1 MKQWFWIMSVTILL
15 LLTIIMSATTGTL
28 AVTPISFIQGL
39 WSGYD
44 PQVEIVKDLRLP
56 RIVIAIFAGAALAV
70 SGVLLQAVMRNPLAE
85 PGIIGVSAGASFT
98 AVAAITLWPTLFFYM
113 PFFAMLG
120 GAFAFYLVYRLSWS
134 SGLDPLRMI
143 LIGVAI
149 NAVFTSLGQVLHF
162 SGGISLSATSDVAMS
177 QLAMR
182 QWSDVR
188 IIVMYVTLGLIAAFS
203 LFRGC
208 NHLSLSDAT
217 AHSLGVPVQRLRLVI
232 SAIAVLLASVATAVA
247 GMFLF
252 VGLLIP
258 HISRRIVGTNHRYLI
273 PFSALLGAWLIL
285 LSDTL
290 GRTLIAPQEIP
301 ASVIVALIGGP
312 FLIMLLRR
320 ERHFARF

>member
-1 MKQWFWIMSVTILL
+1 MKQSIWMISVTVIL
-15 LLTIIMSATTGTL
+15 LLTIVLSATTGTL

-39 WSGYD
+39 WSGHD

-162 SGGISLSATSDVAMS
+162 SGGISLNAMSDVATS

>member
-1 MKQWFWIMSVTILL
+1 MKQSIWIISVTVILL
-15 LLTIIMSATTGTL
+15 FTIIISATTGTL
-28 AVTPISFIQGL
+28 AVTPISFVQGL
-39 WSGYD
+39 WSGHD
-44 PQVEIVKDLRLP
+44 PHVEIVKDLRLP
-56 RIVIAIFAGAALAV
+56 RIIIAVFAGAALAV

-162 SGGISLSATSDVAMS
+162 SGGISLNAMSDVATS

>member
-15 LLTIIMSATTGTL
+15 LLTIVLSATTGTL

-39 WSGYD
+39 WSGHD
-44 PQVEIVKDLRLP
+44 LQVEIVKDLRLP
-56 RIVIAIFAGAALAV
+56 RIIIAVFAGAALAV

-113 PFFAMLG
+113 PFFAILG

-162 SGGISLSATSDVAMS
+162 SGGISLSATSDVATS

>member
-39 WSGYD
+39 WSGHD
-44 PQVEIVKDLRLP
+44 PHVEIVKDLRLP

-70 SGVLLQAVMRNPLAE
+70 SGILLQAVMRNPLAE

-113 PFFAMLG
+113 PFFAILG

>member
-113 PFFAMLG
+113 PFFAILG

>member
-113 PFFAMLG
+113 PFFAILG

-188 IIVMYVTLGLIAAFS
+188 IIVMCVTLGLIAAFS

>member
-39 WSGYD
+39 WSGHD
-44 PQVEIVKDLRLP
+44 PHVEIVKDLRLP

-113 PFFAMLG
+113 PFFAILG